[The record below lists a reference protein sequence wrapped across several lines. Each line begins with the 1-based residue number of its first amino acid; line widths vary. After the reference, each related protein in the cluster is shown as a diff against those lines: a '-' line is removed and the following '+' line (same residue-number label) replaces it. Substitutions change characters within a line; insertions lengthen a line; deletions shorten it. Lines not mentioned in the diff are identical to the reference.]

1 MRPIL
6 ILTKNLLTERWLQE
20 QLQLLNYEVFCSVTM
35 LKHLQL
41 NPNRPKMIE
50 NYQAIIFSETLTNQE
65 IRELQDSVDHE
76 NNLLVRKFN
85 EEPTIKEKEVLAD
98 LAIDTWIYEDQS
110 LDILR
115 ELLATRLSRCQSR
128 TLNNVFFL
136 YQKDD
141 SPKSLMEFK
150 SGLTKKE
157 RLAFE
162 CLMESETGQVS
173 RDGLCHYIWKGDSNN
188 SRLTQISVLIKRL
201 KYKLEEAGFQN
212 GMIETV
218 WGYGY
223 KLSPKLVQ
231 FYSQEAMQ

>member
-6 ILTKNLLTERWLQE
+6 ILTKNLLVEHPLQE
-20 QLQLLNYEVFCSVTM
+20 QLQLLNYEVFCSVKM
-35 LKHLQL
+35 LRHLQN
-41 NPNRPKMIE
+41 NPNQLKTIE
-50 NYQAIIFSETLTNQE
+50 NYQAIIFSETLSNQE
-65 IRELQDSVDHE
+65 VRELRESVDHE

-85 EEPTIKEKEVLAD
+85 QEPTIEEQED
-98 LAIDTWIYEDQS
+98 LAELKIESWIFEGQS

-115 ELLATRLSRCQSR
+115 EHLAVHLERCQNKG
-128 TLNNVFFL
+128 LNNVFFL

-141 SPKSLMEFK
+141 SPKSLMDFK

-201 KYKLEEAGFQN
+201 KHKLEEAGFQN